1 MIQIIERIPE
11 PRRKESLQALLE
23 EAREDRRDFLPSLRD
38 RRGRPAER
46 RPKGPREGRRAAHD
60 QAAPSSALAIQE
72 KYTGYAEGSGGPR
85 IGPLS
90 RFARPWNEGGWIP
103 WSVLAFGLAVFAV
116 MFGVMVIYLGKT
128 AIVVDIKDPAVQV
141 AVMGTTLTLTG
152 PEKESVKVEPGDQEP
167 RSQPPA

>member
-1 MIQIIERIPE
+1 MG
-11 PRRKESLQALLE
+11 A
-23 EAREDRRDFLPSLRD
+23 
-38 RRGRPAER
+38 
-46 RPKGPREGRRAAHD
+46 
-60 QAAPSSALAIQE
+60 
-72 KYTGYAEGSGGPR
+72 PR

-152 PEKESVKVEPGDQEP
+152 PEKESVKVEPGDQEAQDHSP
-167 RSQPPA
+167 RPRDDDQTLLAQEGETRRRSRFRSSTKGSWHGSKMRSCRRRPRAEEGIKFTSVRQK